1 MDITTLISALLKTTA
16 VVPFAKSLSKALY
29 EKIDML
35 MLPSKE
41 AEALLIEQFKNSD
54 DPLPLKT
61 VKIKHAKKLLKEW
74 ENQYGVGEPIRYLQN
89 RSRRIR
95 YSA

>member
-61 VKIKHAKKLLKEW
+61 VKIKHAKNMVYANVYTLDLEDFISKFGPTF
-74 ENQYGVGEPIRYLQN
+74 NIN
-89 RSRRIR
+89 I
-95 YSA
+95 